1 MSALRTG
8 IIGIGISVNHAAALQ
23 AIPGVDLVG
32 VDDIEPDRAA
42 AFGAWFATP
51 RHAPDLDSF
60 LASGPDAVTVPVTP
74 RSAVATIRVIEP
86 VLASADP
93 KGES

>member
-8 IIGIGISVNHAAALQ
+8 IIGAGIAVNRAAALQ

-32 VDDIEPDRAA
+32 IDD
-42 AFGAWFATP
+42 
-51 RHAPDLDSF
+51 
-60 LASGPDAVTVPVTP
+60 
-74 RSAVATIRVIEP
+74 IEP

-93 KGES
+93 EGES

>member
-8 IIGIGISVNHAAALQ
+8 IIGTGIAVNHAAALQ
-23 AIPGVDLVG
+23 AIPGVDLMS
-32 VDDIEPDRAA
+32 VDD
-42 AFGAWFATP
+42 
-51 RHAPDLDSF
+51 
-60 LASGPDAVTVPVTP
+60 
-74 RSAVATIRVIEP
+74 IEP